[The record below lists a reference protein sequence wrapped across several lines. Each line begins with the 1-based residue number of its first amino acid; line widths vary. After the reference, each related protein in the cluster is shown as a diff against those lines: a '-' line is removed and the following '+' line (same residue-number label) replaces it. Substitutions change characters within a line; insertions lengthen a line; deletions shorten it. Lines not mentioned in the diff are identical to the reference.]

1 MNRDHMFGCTQ
12 RLPITSSIDDEII
25 DTNFVVKYP
34 LGYPTRIR
42 ERNVALRDALDKKWG
57 PLTDFESIN
66 HRAEIRRIDCK
77 TGQALQKAIDAE
89 LDAAAA
95 AGKCSATIVDGC
107 LPAAAIVNGG
117 LAANK
122 IHQVT
127 DAIAG
132 LAPAKATISA
142 EQLIRNCVESSKT
155 EQAKWDAL
163 NGRGPVLN
171 GLGILALAQDAQ
183 AQAQVSV
190 WRASAPEQMKSIWT
204 EEALA
209 RKVQEHAAANLK
221 RVMDEA
227 NAQAQYACGINAGE
241 NIVRARLTAD
251 LRLGD
256 LRHGTYGD
264 LPPVPFDLRERGAMW
279 LWNVKHVGWLLDTV
293 AGHEANGTVFSAL
306 VGAQT

>member
-42 ERNVALRDALDKKWG
+42 ERNVALHDALAKKWA
-57 PLTDFESIN
+57 PLTDFEGIN
-66 HRAEIRRIDCK
+66 HRPEIRRIDCK

-107 LPAAAIVNGG
+107 LPAAAIINGG
-117 LAANK
+117 LVANQ

-204 EEALA
+204 EEALD
-209 RKVQEHAAANLK
+209 RKVQEHADANLK
-221 RVMDEA
+221 RVIDEVK
-227 NAQAQYACGINAGE
+227 AQAQYTSGVPPIAATGWASIP
-241 NIVRARLTAD
+241 I
-251 LRLGD
+251 LGD
-256 LRHGTYGD
+256 LRGGRAED
-264 LPPVPFDLRERGAMW
+264 LPAIPDALRMRSAMW
-279 LWNVKHVGWLLDTV
+279 MWHNGHQAWLLDTP
-293 AGHEANGTVFSAL
+293 AGHEANGTMKQRKVNL
-306 VGAQT
+306 